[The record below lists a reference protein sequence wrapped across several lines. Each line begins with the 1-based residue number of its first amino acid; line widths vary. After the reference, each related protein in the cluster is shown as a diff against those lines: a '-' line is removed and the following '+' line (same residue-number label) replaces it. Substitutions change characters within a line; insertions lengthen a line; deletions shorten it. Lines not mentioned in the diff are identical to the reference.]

1 MNSASKVAGKKGKS
15 KVEAAVVVPAPV
27 GNRAAEI
34 APAGDVTV
42 SRLYESAP
50 LVALYSYQ
58 KRWISD
64 DTRFK
69 LMIKGRQ
76 TGLTFATTL
85 RHVRRRLARKGTTLW
100 ISASERQSKEACEY
114 SKLHLSALRE
124 VFTEE
129 EIEFPPTTEKAI
141 QITFKHN
148 GARMIF
154 MPANPDTVRGF
165 SGDVV
170 LDEFAFHR
178 DAVKIWRGAMAII
191 SRGHSLEVISTP
203 NGQAG
208 KYWELCRAAGVNPL
222 GGEPLPQ
229 RTQRDREKDGRTHW
243 TKSIWSVHWLDI
255 YTAVKEGCPVNVAAL
270 REAAGDEDTW
280 LQEYC
285 CVFLA
290 DAQNYI
296 PMELVIACESSEA
309 QMDCAVEDLA
319 DSVYCGV
326 DIGRRKDRTVSI
338 ALHKLGDIFWMRRM
352 DVMERTP
359 FAAQFSA
366 IDPVVARA
374 QRACVDATG
383 IGAQIAEDL
392 RTKHGAKVEEVMFN
406 LENKEKMATL
416 TKTLFEERRVRIPSS
431 PVLRRSIN
439 AVKRYTSPTG
449 HFRFDAASTEAGHAD
464 EFWALALALAAGAS
478 AKPAAMGS
486 VDVSDAYH
494 ARMEDRGVLAR
505 AMHESPFSAA
515 QPEPQP
521 VMARAERRTRW

>member
-1 MNSASKVAGKKGKS
+1 
-15 KVEAAVVVPAPV
+15 VPAVQAGVPAV
-27 GNRAAEI
+27 QPSSAE
-34 APAGDVTV
+34 ALV
-42 SRLYESAP
+42 SLYA
-50 LVALYSYQ
+50 YQ
-58 KRWISD
+58 KRWITD
-64 DTRFK
+64 DARFK

-208 KYWELCRAAGVNPL
+208 KYWELCRAAGVDPSGGAPL
-222 GGEPLPQ
+222 GSMKAKQWVKG
-229 RTQRDREKDGRTHW
+229 
-243 TKSIWSVHWLDI
+243 IWSVHWLDI
-255 YTAVKEGCPVNVAAL
+255 HNAVAEGCPVNVAAL

-309 QMDCAVEDLA
+309 QMDCAVEELIDPIY
-319 DSVYCGV
+319 SGT
-326 DIGRRKDRTVSI
+326 DIGRRKDRTVNI

-352 DVMERTP
+352 DVLERTP

-478 AKPAAMGS
+478 AKPAVMSS
-486 VDVSDAYH
+486 VDVTEAYH
-494 ARMEDRGVLAR
+494 ARREDRGVIAR
-505 AMHESPFSAA
+505 AMHESNIRGP
-515 QPEPQP
+515 QPEAQP
-521 VMARAERRTRW
+521 VMARAERRTRWA